1 MTKSIKTTN
10 TKIINMSLPLP
21 LWLKVD
27 KLAKKEAVPRSE
39 ILKRALRQ
47 YITSQ
52 ERWQMIRKWGKQ
64 ASKRLGVETEEDIE
78 RIVDE
83 YREERAL

>member
-83 YREERAL
+83 YREKRAL

>member
-1 MTKSIKTTN
+1 
-10 TKIINMSLPLP
+10 MSLPLP